1 LTSPP
6 SKHLSANDSVVPSLT
21 RISIRIDETVPKKR
35 IQLSVNL
42 SSGYSST
49 LPLFNQFLR
58 FADKLVSVAHWR
70 AEVMRKIRN
79 VRDEE
84 IKKLRRADEEEKA
97 EERKIAAEKLKKEER
112 ERLLRGMTAEEQ
124 RKYLE
129 RESQKGQ
136 RKSMKK
142 STRKG

>member
-1 LTSPP
+1 MFRFSSNL
-6 SKHLSANDSVVPSLT
+6 L
-21 RISIRIDETVPKKR
+21 RIDETVPKKR

-42 SSGYSST
+42 PSSYDAT

-58 FADKLVSVAHWR
+58 FGDKLVSSAR
-70 AEVMRKIRN
+70 FRGEVMRKIRN

-84 IKKLRRADEEEKA
+84 IKKLRRAEEEEKA
-97 EERKIAAEKLKKEER
+97 EERKLAAEKIKKEER

-129 RESQKGQ
+129 RESQKEQ
-136 RKSMKK
+136 RRNMKK
-142 STRKG
+142 NSRKG